1 MKRTNRDEYLPL
13 SMFEELTVEPSSF
26 VYLIS
31 LPCWRKPKWKWH
43 RFQRICNS
51 SELKTTRP
59 AKHVIL
65 SLRGWARHPQEQTGL
80 GFVFAWVPVCAS
92 ERASGGAL
100 QQKAL
105 SSTPVEK
112 SKWVLFPFC
121 VLIEEPRYGLIFS
134 QQGNVYVL
142 MPLWAC
148 MLLFACTVFN
158 SACVC
163 VCVASHCSSMII
175 RGTGVCFALWIQM
188 QTYIANCQPHLD
200 AFTCVQCQKR
210 KKRP

>member
-112 SKWVLFPFC
+112 SKWVFFPFS
-121 VLIEEPRYGLIFS
+121 VLIEEPRYVFVFFFLS
-134 QQGNVYVL
+134 REKCTYSCLCELVWTL
-142 MPLWAC
+142 AC
-148 MLLFACTVFN
+148 MLLFACAVFN
-158 SACVC
+158 GACV
-163 VCVASHCSSMII
+163 SHCSSVILK
-175 RGTGVCFALWIQM
+175 GTRVCFTPWIQIL
-188 QTYIANCQPHLD
+188 TYISNCQ
-200 AFTCVQCQKR
+200 
-210 KKRP
+210 

>member
-112 SKWVLFPFC
+112 SKWVFFPFS
-121 VLIEEPRYGLIFS
+121 VLIEEPRYVFVFFFSAGKSVRTHASVSLCGHLLVCFCLHVLYLMVRVCLI
-134 QQGNVYVL
+134 V
-142 MPLWAC
+142 PLW
-148 MLLFACTVFN
+148 F
-158 SACVC
+158 
-163 VCVASHCSSMII
+163 
-175 RGTGVCFALWIQM
+175 
-188 QTYIANCQPHLD
+188 
-200 AFTCVQCQKR
+200 
-210 KKRP
+210 